1 MDGNL
6 KTAELYAINAA
17 LEILK
22 TLRSCYA
29 PSVQSLAL
37 PMLTGVELL
46 AKVKELGDCNKSELV
61 RACGYVVKERLAF
74 TQFYEALLE
83 AKGIELGSK
92 PASKGRKLTY
102 KTKVQFNGKLS
113 VGDGYVREMGFEPGT
128 EFEIKL
134 GRNSI
139 TLTAA
144 A

>member
-1 MDGNL
+1 
-6 KTAELYAINAA
+6 
-17 LEILK
+17 
-22 TLRSCYA
+22 
-29 PSVQSLAL
+29 
-37 PMLTGVELL
+37 MLTGVELL
-46 AKVKELGDCNKSELV
+46 AKVKELGDCSKSELV

-83 AKGIELGSK
+83 AKGIELGGK

>member
-1 MDGNL
+1 
-6 KTAELYAINAA
+6 
-17 LEILK
+17 
-22 TLRSCYA
+22 
-29 PSVQSLAL
+29 
-37 PMLTGVELL
+37 MLTGVELL
-46 AKVKELGDCNKSELV
+46 AKVKELGDCSKSELV
-61 RACGYVVKERLAF
+61 RACGYTSTNKDGSERLNFTAF
-74 TQFYEALLE
+74 YDALLE